1 VSIDLSFIYL
11 NDIFHSLQTILK
23 SQGLSG
29 SSILVS
35 EGESFHE
42 FFILNSLTL
51 ILQDAIAQP
60 NKRVQNKIISMKMMN
75 MIGYESHILDTR
87 L

>member
-1 VSIDLSFIYL
+1 VESE
-11 NDIFHSLQTILK
+11 
-23 SQGLSG
+23 GLRG
-29 SSILVS
+29 SSMLEG
-35 EGESFHE
+35 EGESVHE

-51 ILQDAIAQP
+51 NLQDAIAQL

-75 MIGYESHILDTR
+75 MIGSESRIWDTR

>member
-1 VSIDLSFIYL
+1 M
-11 NDIFHSLQTILK
+11 
-23 SQGLSG
+23 
-29 SSILVS
+29 LVG